1 MNTLLISNNLIYKSK
16 LHQLAMKIDT
26 LDKVILAYDLQGDEI
41 LQESEGILK
50 RLDSFI
56 AQEVEESLNIKLR
69 EYGIEITY
77 DAQNELENIW

>member
-1 MNTLLISNNLIYKSK
+1 MNTYISDNLIYKSK
-16 LHQLAMKIDT
+16 VHQLAIKIDT
-26 LDKVILAYDLQGDEI
+26 LDKVVLAYDLQGGEI

-56 AQEVEESLNIKLR
+56 AQELEESLNIKLQ
-69 EYGIEITY
+69 EYGVEITY